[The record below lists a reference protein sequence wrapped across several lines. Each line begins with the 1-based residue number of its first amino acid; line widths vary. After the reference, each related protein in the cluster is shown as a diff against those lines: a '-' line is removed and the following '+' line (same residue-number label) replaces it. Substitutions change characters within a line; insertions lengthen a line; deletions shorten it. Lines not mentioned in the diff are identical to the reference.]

1 MMYTNTNFIN
11 MKNIIKIITIFT
23 AVLAFAS
30 CKPEE
35 KVLTEQYSIEYTV
48 SRHDIPNVTTTVY
61 IKTKDDVDELINLLC
76 DYSVQGKFVTFR
88 SSKQCKSTSKAPN
101 TFSTTS
107 REEIKR
113 WMISM
118 EDQGKTVTVT
128 YDPATGTWTGMAYA
142 VPPSNIGR
150 EGRLLRATVDYV
162 LVPDRYE
169 IHAVY
174 TYIWNGDLLTDVD
187 MVTETHSHYSLN
199 GNDTDSCFYKHTT
212 VALTYNDSLRTAAY
226 FYDANGAETSS
237 IQYSYTNG
245 RLTQEI
251 REGNTYDYHYNTQG
265 HLESWTITPGYNTA
279 LPVGVRC
286 EWENGD
292 VVRVYNSLNQLY
304 ESFEYD
310 NNPYPYAV
318 TLGTM
323 TLIPEYDH
331 FMMPE
336 ALFSSHNMTHAV
348 TNSKLGGAAFLPHK
362 SQGSELSINYT
373 YSNGLPATAEVMS
386 WYGSGTIRWTF
397 EYCE

>member
-1 MMYTNTNFIN
+1 
-11 MKNIIKIITIFT
+11 MKITFKLITIIA
-23 AVLAFAS
+23 AVLAMAG
-30 CKPEE
+30 CKSEE
-35 KVLTEQYSIEYTV
+35 KNVTEQYSIEYTV
-48 SRHDIPNVTTTVY
+48 SRHDIPNVTTTVH
-61 IKTKDDVDELINLLC
+61 IKTQDDVDELINLLC

-88 SSKQCKSTSKAPN
+88 SSRQCKKASKAPN
-101 TFSTTS
+101 TISTTN

-113 WMISM
+113 WMTSM
-118 EDQGKTVTVT
+118 EEQGKTVTVT

-142 VPPSNIGR
+142 VAPNNTGR
-150 EGRLLRATVDYV
+150 EGRLMRATVDYV
-162 LVPDRYE
+162 LVPNRYE

-174 TYIWNGDLLTDVD
+174 TYLWNGDMLTDVD

-199 GNDTDSCFYKHTT
+199 GNETDTCFYKHTT
-212 VALTYNDSLRTAAY
+212 VALTYIDSLRTAAY
-226 FYDANGAETSS
+226 FYDANGTQTSS
-237 IQYSYTNG
+237 IQYSYDNG
-245 RLTQEI
+245 RLAQEV

-265 HLESWTITPGYNTA
+265 NLESWTITPGYNTA

-304 ESFEYD
+304 ENFEYD

-323 TLIPEYDH
+323 TLIPEYNH
-331 FMMPE
+331 FMIPE
-336 ALFSSHNMTHAV
+336 ALFSSHNLTHAI
-348 TNSKLGGAAFLPHK
+348 TNSK

-373 YSNGLPATAEVMS
+373 YSNGLPITAEVMS

-397 EYCE
+397 EYLD

>member
-1 MMYTNTNFIN
+1 
-11 MKNIIKIITIFT
+11 MKITFKLITIIA
-23 AVLAFAS
+23 AVLAMAS
-30 CKPEE
+30 CKSEE
-35 KVLTEQYSIEYTV
+35 KNVTEQYSIEYTV
-48 SRHDIPNVTTTVY
+48 SRHDIPNVTTTVH
-61 IKTKDDVDELINLLC
+61 IKTQDDVDELINLLC

-88 SSKQCKSTSKAPN
+88 SSRQCKKASKAPN
-101 TFSTTS
+101 TISTTN

-113 WMISM
+113 WMTSM
-118 EDQGKTVTVT
+118 EEQGKTVTVT

-142 VPPSNIGR
+142 VAPNNTGR
-150 EGRLLRATVDYV
+150 EGRLMRATVDYV
-162 LVPDRYE
+162 LVPNRYE

-174 TYIWNGDLLTDVD
+174 TYLWNGDMLTDVD

-199 GNDTDSCFYKHTT
+199 GNETDTCFYKHTT
-212 VALTYNDSLRTAAY
+212 VALTYIDSLRTAAY
-226 FYDANGAETSS
+226 YYDANGTQTSS
-237 IQYSYTNG
+237 IQYSYDNG
-245 RLTQEI
+245 QLAQEV

-265 HLESWTITPGYNTA
+265 NLESWTITPGYNTA

-304 ESFEYD
+304 ETFEYD

-323 TLIPEYDH
+323 TLIPEYNH
-331 FMMPE
+331 FMIPE
-336 ALFSSHNMTHAV
+336 ALFSSHNLTHAI
-348 TNSKLGGAAFLPHK
+348 TNSK

-373 YSNGLPATAEVMS
+373 YSNGLPITAEVMS

-397 EYCE
+397 EYLD